1 MAEDNLDLQS
11 GEKSPERL
19 RMGEV
24 STVGLKVSNDII
36 YEEMKRELRWPSV
49 ITTYKQMGYDAT
61 IASALEL
68 FEMMISRVE
77 WEVKA
82 PYDATE
88 DQIKKS
94 KFIQQCRND
103 MEHTWLNFIQE
114 TTSFM
119 TYGFSVHE
127 KVYRKRLKERGSK
140 YTDGLVGWKKLPV
153 RSQDTIEKFLF
164 SEDGR
169 DVIGVSQD
177 LSASYDLNRFRN
189 LLTTSN
195 KIEIPRNKFLLF
207 RTNPKRNN
215 PEGNSPLK
223 KVYFA
228 WKYRSLIEEQEAIGI
243 SRDMVGMPV
252 ERKFQRLCRVIYTE
266 HLSNSGKPLTH
277 YGEGNPERRL

>member
-127 KVYRKRLKERGSK
+127 KS
-140 YTDGLVGWKKLPV
+140 
-153 RSQDTIEKFLF
+153 IE
-164 SEDGR
+164 S
-169 DVIGVSQD
+169 V
-177 LSASYDLNRFRN
+177 
-189 LLTTSN
+189 
-195 KIEIPRNKFLLF
+195 
-207 RTNPKRNN
+207 
-215 PEGNSPLK
+215 
-223 KVYFA
+223 
-228 WKYRSLIEEQEAIGI
+228 
-243 SRDMVGMPV
+243 
-252 ERKFQRLCRVIYTE
+252 
-266 HLSNSGKPLTH
+266 
-277 YGEGNPERRL
+277 